1 MFTFRKSEHMTSLK
15 EIDALFERGHNS
27 SAQTYPVRAVYQL
40 LKAEEGVPT
49 IKVLVSVA
57 KKRLHHAVDRNRAK
71 RQLREAYRLQHQE
84 LSATLQKCGK
94 RMHIAFVWL
103 ADGPQPTDKVFESLR
118 KIMETINARLNVH
131 ETKAE
136 SQHLSSVSAPQD

>member
-1 MFTFRKSEHMTSLK
+1 MTSLK

-27 SAQTYPVRAVYQL
+27 SAQAYPVRAVYQL
-40 LKAEEGVPT
+40 LKAEDGVPT

-71 RQLREAYRLQHQE
+71 RQIREAYRLQHQE
-84 LSATLQKCGK
+84 LTASLQGCGK

-103 ADGPQPTDKVFESLR
+103 GDGPQPTDKVFEALR
-118 KIMETINARLNVH
+118 KIMEVISSRLNAPVA
-131 ETKAE
+131 KAE
-136 SQHLSSVSAPQD
+136 S